1 MRSFKRK
8 RGFIT
13 IAQRSGKLN
22 YLRMAYGLALSLKAT
37 QRDVPHLSVM
47 VTSGT
52 KIPAKYAAVFD
63 EVIDIPGLDDSKDS
77 RWKIH
82 NKWKVYHVTPYE
94 ETILLDADMIFPT
107 DVSDW
112 WDILGDQRDVW
123 FATQPA
129 TYRGDPVDIGT
140 YRQEF
145 LTNSL
150 PMVYTAFLY
159 FRQSEI
165 AQELFDTA
173 ATVYH
178 NWVAMR
184 DNYQLRKTD
193 EELLSDM
200 QQFRSPLRHSW
211 THFFQDYPRYVSGDL
226 AFAIATKIMG
236 EVDSFAPDGMFPTFT
251 HMKPGDQGL
260 DLVPSLWS
268 NSLPSVLREDMT
280 LLIGNYRQRY
290 PFHYVEKEWLTQDVI
305 LTLEKAARG

>member
-22 YLRMAYGLALSLKAT
+22 YLRMAYGLALSLRAT

-47 VTSGT
+47 VTTGT

-63 EVIDIPGLDDSKDS
+63 EVIDIPGLDDSKNS

-112 WDILGDQRDVW
+112 WDILGDERDVW

-145 LTNSL
+145 LTNNL

-173 ATVYH
+173 TTVYH
-178 NWVAMR
+178 NWIAMR

-193 EELLSDM
+193 EELLDAM
-200 QQFRSPLRHSW
+200 QYHRSPLRHSW
-211 THFFQDYPRYVSGDL
+211 THFFQDYPHSVSGDL
-226 AFAIATKIMG
+226 AFAVATKIMG
-236 EVDSFAPDGMFPTFT
+236 EVDNFAPDGMFPTFT

-260 DLVPSLWS
+260 DLVPALWS
-268 NSLPSVLREDMT
+268 NSLPSILREDMT

>member
-37 QRDVPHLSVM
+37 QRDVPHLTVM
-47 VTSGT
+47 VTPGT

-63 EVIDIPGLDDSKDS
+63 EVVDIPWIDDSADAK
-77 RWKIH
+77 WKIH
-82 NKWKVYHVTPYE
+82 NKWKAYHVTPYE

-112 WDILGDQRDVW
+112 WDTLHERDVW

-129 TYRGDPVDIGT
+129 TYRGDPVKIGT

-145 LTNSL
+145 LINGL
-150 PMVYTAFLY
+150 PMVYTAFAY
-159 FRQSEI
+159 FRHCDK
-165 AQELFDTA
+165 AQELFETA
-173 ATVYH
+173 AMVYR

-184 DNYQLRKTD
+184 DHYQMRKTD
-193 EELLSDM
+193 ERLLSDM
-200 QQFRSPLRHSW
+200 QQFRSPLRFSW
-211 THFFQDYPRYVSGDL
+211 THFFQDYPHYVSGDL
-226 AFAIATKIMG
+226 AFAIAVKILG
-236 EVDSFAPDGMFPTFT
+236 EEDNYTPDGMFPTFT
-251 HMKPGDQGL
+251 HMKTGDQGL
-260 DLVPSLWS
+260 EAVSTLWS

-280 LLIGNYRQRY
+280 LLVGNYRQRY

>member
-37 QRDVPHLSVM
+37 QRDVPHLTVM
-47 VTSGT
+47 VTPGT

-63 EVIDIPGLDDSKDS
+63 EVVDIPGLDDSKDS

-112 WDILGDQRDVW
+112 WDTLHERDAW

-129 TYRGDPVDIGT
+129 TYRGEPVEIGT

-145 LTNSL
+145 LTNGL
-150 PMVYTAFLY
+150 PMVYTAFAY
-159 FRQSEI
+159 FRHCEKTQL
-165 AQELFDTA
+165 LFETA
-173 ATVYH
+173 ARVYR
-178 NWVAMR
+178 NWVAIR
-184 DNYQLRKTD
+184 DHYQLRKTD

-200 QQFRSPLRHSW
+200 QQFRSPLRYSW
-211 THFFQDYPRYVSGDL
+211 THFFQDYPRSVSGDL
-226 AFAIATKIMG
+226 AFAIAVKILG
-236 EVDSFAPDGMFPTFT
+236 EEDNYTPDGMFPTFT

-260 DLVPSLWS
+260 ETFSTSWPD
-268 NSLPSVLREDMT
+268 SLPSVLREDMT
-280 LLIGNYRQRY
+280 LLVGNYRQRY

-305 LTLEKAARG
+305 RTLEKAARG

>member
-37 QRDVPHLSVM
+37 QRDVPHLTVM
-47 VTSGT
+47 VTPGT

-63 EVIDIPGLDDSKDS
+63 EVVDIPWIDDSADAK
-77 RWKIH
+77 WKIH
-82 NKWKVYHVTPYE
+82 NKWKAYHVTPYE

-112 WDILGDQRDVW
+112 WDTLHERDVW

-129 TYRGDPVDIGT
+129 TYRGDPVNIGT

-145 LTNSL
+145 LVNEL
-150 PMVYTAFLY
+150 PMVYTAFAY
-159 FRQSEI
+159 FRHCDK
-165 AQELFDTA
+165 AQELFETA
-173 ATVYH
+173 AMVYR

-184 DNYQLRKTD
+184 DHYQMRKTD

-200 QQFRSPLRHSW
+200 QYFRSPLRFSW

-226 AFAIATKIMG
+226 AFAIAVKILG
-236 EVDSFAPDGMFPTFT
+236 EEDNYTPDGMFPTFT
-251 HMKPGDQGL
+251 HMKTGDQGL
-260 DLVPSLWS
+260 EAVTTLWS
-268 NSLPSVLREDMT
+268 DSLPSVLREDMT
-280 LLIGNYRQRY
+280 LLVGNYRQRY

>member
-47 VTSGT
+47 VTPGT

-63 EVIDIPGLDDSKDS
+63 EVIDIPGLDDSKNS

-94 ETILLDADMIFPT
+94 ETILLDADMVFPT

-112 WDILGDQRDVW
+112 WDILGDERNVW

-145 LTNSL
+145 LTNNL

-165 AQELFDTA
+165 AQELFDMA

-200 QQFRSPLRHSW
+200 KHFRSPLRHSW
-211 THFFQDYPRYVSGDL
+211 THFFQDYPRSVSGDL

-236 EVDSFAPDGMFPTFT
+236 EEDNFAPDGMFPTFT

-280 LLIGNYRQRY
+280 LLIGTYRQRY

>member
-8 RGFIT
+8 RGYIT
-13 IAQRSGKLN
+13 VAQRSGKLN

-47 VTSGT
+47 VTPGT

-63 EVIDIPGLDDSKDS
+63 EVIEVPWTDDAIKEV
-77 RWKIH
+77 WKIH

-112 WDILGDQRDVW
+112 WDTLYEWDVW
-123 FATQPA
+123 FTTQPA
-129 TYRGDPVDIGT
+129 TYRGDPIKHGA

-145 LTNSL
+145 LINNL
-150 PMVYTAFLY
+150 PMVYTAFVY
-159 FRQSEI
+159 FRQC
-165 AQELFDTA
+165 DTA
-173 ATVYH
+173 HRLFNTVAAVYH
-178 NWVAMR
+178 NWTAIR
-184 DNYQLRKTD
+184 DHYQLRKTD
-193 EELLSDM
+193 TELLETM
-200 QQFRSPLRHSW
+200 QYHHSPHRHSW
-211 THFFQDYPRYVSGDL
+211 THFLQDYPHKVSGDL
-226 AFAIATKIMG
+226 AFAIATKILG
-236 EVDSFAPDGMFPTFT
+236 EEDNFTLGGMFPTFT

-260 DLVPSLWS
+260 QSVPTLWS
-268 NSLPSVLREDMT
+268 DMLPSSLRDDMT
-280 LLIGNYRQRY
+280 LLVGNYRQRY